1 MAKRQ
6 HKVFFSSEYSVRL
19 FADKEDGTH
28 IVICDGEELF
38 FKLRFDKMKLSNP
51 EEFFR
56 RYPDGWVKGRVT
68 FLPPTARKIEI
79 ALCDL
84 PARYL
89 NLNRG
94 DIYDVA
100 YEKPNNQN

>member
-6 HKVFFSSEYSVRL
+6 RRLFFSSEYSVKL
-19 FADKEDGTH
+19 FVDKGEDGTRV
-28 IVICDGEELF
+28 VICDGEELF
-38 FKLRFDKMKLSNP
+38 FKLKFDKMKLGNP

-56 RYPDGWVKGRVT
+56 RYPDGWVQGRVMY
-68 FLPPTARKIEI
+68 LSPTARKIEI
-79 ALCDL
+79 ALCDW

-100 YEKPNNQN
+100 YEKPV

>member
-6 HKVFFSSEYSVRL
+6 HKVFFSSEYSVKL
-19 FADKEDGTH
+19 FADKEDGTR

-38 FKLRFDKMKLSNP
+38 FKLKFDKMKLSNP

-56 RYPDGWVKGRVT
+56 RYPDGWVQGRVT
-68 FLPPTARKIEI
+68 FLLPPTARKIEI
-79 ALCDL
+79 KLCDW

-89 NLNRG
+89 NLKLG

-100 YEKPNNQN
+100 YEKPV